1 MDFADLRLPVAT
13 RMQLNFVGLDYKRYP
28 SDASLL
34 GFRARE
40 SVLVFLPKKPPQ
52 VLLREGVKL
61 DAKIVLQMGIVSF
74 ASTIQLICEQ
84 PYTYLHFA
92 WPHKIE
98 LEPLRRYPRF
108 TLEAPLTLT
117 AISAQGI
124 ATARLRGYFR
134 DISLQGA
141 RIALEKDLPES
152 VSKVLIA
159 AKVNVAGMEHALELH
174 GEVKRAFGRD
184 EKSPEQT
191 FTFGIS
197 FTELP
202 PPQRLLVL
210 ALCQELQGVSMH
222 GGM

>member
-1 MDFADLRLPVAT
+1 
-13 RMQLNFVGLDYKRYP
+13 MQLNFIGLDYKRYP

-34 GFRARE
+34 GYRARE

-61 DAKIVLQMGIVSF
+61 EAKIVLQMGIISF

-84 PYTYLHFA
+84 PYTYLHFT
-92 WPHKIE
+92 WPHKVE
-98 LEPLRRYPRF
+98 LDPLRRYPRF
-108 TLEAPLTLT
+108 PLDIALMLT

-124 ATARLRGYFR
+124 STARLRGHFH

-141 RIALEKDLPES
+141 RIALEKELSEN
-152 VSKVLIA
+152 VSKVLIS
-159 AKVNVAGMEHALELH
+159 AKVSVAGMEHALELH

-184 EKSPEQT
+184 EKSADT
-191 FTFGIS
+191 HVHYGIS

-202 PPQRLLVL
+202 PAQRLLLL
-210 ALCQELQGVSMH
+210 ALCQELQGGSMQV
-222 GGM
+222 GA